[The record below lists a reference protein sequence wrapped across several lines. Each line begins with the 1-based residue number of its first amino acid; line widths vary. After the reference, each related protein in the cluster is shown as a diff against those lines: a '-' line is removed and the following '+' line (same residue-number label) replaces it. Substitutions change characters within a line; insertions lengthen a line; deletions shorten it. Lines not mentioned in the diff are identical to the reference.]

1 MSQQGRVHHRLG
13 FHAPNAPSLGN
24 PAASVPKDFGYTR
37 LMFGIRVLIF
47 LLGIGLV
54 VWILIQLAKGPALAK
69 KPHKT
74 VGDMVPCSHCGV
86 YVPRGEA
93 LQDGD
98 RYFCCREH
106 RDTDR

>member
-1 MSQQGRVHHRLG
+1 MLQTADGRCGR
-13 FHAPNAPSLGN
+13 FFTPTSAPFMHA
-24 PAASVPKDFGYTR
+24 AASARRDFGYTSR
-37 LMFGIRVLIF
+37 MFGIRVLII

-54 VWILIQLAKGPALAK
+54 AWILIRLAKGPALAK
-69 KPHKT
+69 KPQKK
-74 VGDMVPCSHCGV
+74 VGDMVRCSHCGV

-93 LQDGD
+93 VQDGD